1 MWLKVLLFAH
11 QWSDFTDF
19 YNKPAFF
26 SCTVYKHVGF
36 WKLVSENTNNIQ
48 KVHNFLILVIFNKL
62 NCLFYAV
69 LYQLLEVNQT
79 DVELLSRNVVMF

>member
-1 MWLKVLLFAH
+1 MHTSGVTSLISAIN
-11 QWSDFTDF
+11 Q
-19 YNKPAFF
+19 PFF
-26 SCTVYKHVGF
+26 HAQCTQLGF